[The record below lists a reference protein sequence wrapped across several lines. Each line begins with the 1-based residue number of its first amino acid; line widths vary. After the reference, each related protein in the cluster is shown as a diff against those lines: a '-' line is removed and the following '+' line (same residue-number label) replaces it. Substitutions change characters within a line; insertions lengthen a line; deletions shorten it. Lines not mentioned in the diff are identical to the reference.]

1 MNLIR
6 IKNQP
11 TVLENAKSDIDE
23 LFNLTLNSFFNTVSP
38 SYNNRFGRVN
48 VIENDTNYSV
58 EMLMPGADKNKI
70 DIALDN
76 NTLSVSYKNENS
88 NEVKEK
94 NYLRQEW
101 SYNEFVKRFELP
113 ENVNVEQIN
122 ASYDNGILRIVLD
135 KKEVQK
141 VVKQITVN

>member
-113 ENVNVEQIN
+113 
-122 ASYDNGILRIVLD
+122 
-135 KKEVQK
+135 
-141 VVKQITVN
+141 